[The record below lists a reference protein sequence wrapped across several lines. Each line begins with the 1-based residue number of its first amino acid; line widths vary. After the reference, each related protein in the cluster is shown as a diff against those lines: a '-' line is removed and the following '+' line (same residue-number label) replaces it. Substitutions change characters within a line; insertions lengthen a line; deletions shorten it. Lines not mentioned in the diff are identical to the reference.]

1 MGQGVTGRARASRL
15 LIGVCCALAVLL
27 AVMAV
32 MQYRWATLVA
42 DGEARR
48 TKAALDTA
56 ASLFAR
62 DFDRQLAQIYIY
74 LQNGGARAVRQ
85 RAPFTGAPP
94 LIRDF
99 YYVEPRETGFWIFQ
113 RIGRDG
119 KVSDPTAD
127 PDPAAQAVIQHY
139 NFDAFEICA
148 STVLDDIPAVVAMLP
163 PRGRGVPGAAPE
175 CLVAWLDAAYL
186 RDSFIPE
193 MVRRYLGGSALD
205 EVDFAVVRR
214 TTSDLISGRV
224 LAVADVTRPFFQ
236 LDLEQI
242 RPEAAPGFVL
252 IRP

>member
-127 PDPAAQAVIQHY
+127 PDPLPRPSY
-139 NFDAFEICA
+139 
-148 STVLDDIPAVVAMLP
+148 STTISTHLKF
-163 PRGRGVPGAAPE
+163 APQPSWTIYRRWSPC
-175 CLVAWLDAAYL
+175 CLLADAAF
-186 RDSFIPE
+186 RAQPP
-193 MVRRYLGGSALD
+193 SAW
-205 EVDFAVVRR
+205 
-214 TTSDLISGRV
+214 
-224 LAVADVTRPFFQ
+224 
-236 LDLEQI
+236 
-242 RPEAAPGFVL
+242 
-252 IRP
+252 